1 MFSAFKME
9 QLWQPTVLL
18 ALTLMA
24 IIVMMILPVPSWVL
38 DVGLAA
44 SFGLAILIFTTTLFI
59 ERPLDF
65 SSFPTILL
73 ATLMLRL
80 SLNISSTKLII
91 GQGHTG
97 TGAAGEVIEGFAMF
111 VMGGSVFLGLVVF
124 GVLMIVNFIV
134 ITKGAGRMAEVGARF
149 ALDGMPG
156 KQLAID
162 SDMAAGAISHEQARE
177 RRRIEQEETTFFGS
191 LDGASK
197 FVKGDAVA
205 GLLITLLNLLMGLAM
220 GVLVHGMPMGKAF
233 ETYAILTVGDGLVT
247 QIPAVVISIAAALLL
262 SRGGV
267 QGSTDGAL
275 FKQLGGYPAALF
287 TVAALMALFGLA
299 PGLPFIPFL
308 GGGALLA
315 VAGVMTLKDRA
326 KALAEADKLPAL
338 EDNSPATKTL
348 GDMLDLDEIHVEFA
362 DDLIDIAMDEAT
374 GIGARIQNMRNHI
387 AGAYGIVIPEI
398 RLTDSAALGPGEYAI
413 RIQGVEAARAK
424 VQPRQ
429 ALVLLSEGAGAAA
442 LAPDGIDVSEP
453 VYGAPAR
460 WITPDKQEDAALL
473 GLPVITP
480 TEVVATH
487 LLETIKENFGRL
499 FSRRSLRKLLEEFV
513 TVSDVGRAEAN
524 RKILD
529 EFIPDKVSPDLL
541 QQVVRLLL
549 EERVSVRNLPLIL
562 EAIAEARPVFN
573 APEPIAEHVR
583 RRLGFQLVAEVAEHD
598 GAVPLIQLSPDWE
611 DLFMRHET
619 KDDNGV
625 DVALPPSEFNRLA
638 SAVAE
643 KIARASAEGR
653 YPAVVTSARRR
664 RFVRTV
670 LSAKGVRNPVLSFEE
685 IGSRVK
691 PAILGMA

>member
-1 MFSAFKME
+1 MLSAFKIE

-18 ALTLMA
+18 ALALMTV
-24 IIVMMILPVPSWVL
+24 IVMMILPVPSWVL

-80 SLNISSTKLII
+80 SLNVSSTKLII
-91 GQGHTG
+91 GEGHTG

-111 VMGGSVFLGLVVF
+111 VMGGSVYLGLVVF

-162 SDMAAGAISHEQARE
+162 SDMAAGAINHAQARE

-205 GLLITLLNLLMGLAM
+205 GLLITLLNMLMGLAM
-220 GVLVHGMPMGKAF
+220 GVLVHGMPLGKAF

-247 QIPAVVISIAAALLL
+247 QIPAVVISIASALLL

-267 QGSTDGAL
+267 LGSTDGAL

-287 TVAALMALFGLA
+287 TVAGLMAVFALA

-308 GGGALLA
+308 GGAVLLVVAAL
-315 VAGVMTLKDRA
+315 VTMKGRA
-326 KALAEADKLPAL
+326 AEAAEAAAPAL
-338 EDNSPATKTL
+338 QDNAPKVKTL

-362 DDLIDIAMDEAT
+362 EDLIDIAMDEGA

-398 RLTDSAALGPGEYAI
+398 RLTDSALLNPGEYAI
-413 RIQGVEAARAK
+413 RIQGVEAARAR
-424 VQPRQ
+424 VEPHQT
-429 ALVLLSEGAGAAA
+429 LVLLSDAAGMAA
-442 LAPDGIDVSEP
+442 LAPDGQDVAEP

-460 WITPDKQEDAALL
+460 WITTDKQEDAVLL

-524 RKILD
+524 RRILD
-529 EFIPDKVSPDLL
+529 EFIPDKVTPDLL
-541 QQVVRLLL
+541 QQVVKLLL

-583 RRLGFQLVAEVAEHD
+583 RRLGFQLGAAVTEAD
-598 GAVPLIQLSPDWE
+598 GAVPLIQLGPDWE
-611 DLFMRHET
+611 DLFARHET
-619 KDDNGV
+619 KDDNGI

-638 SAVAE
+638 AAVAE
-643 KIARASAEGR
+643 KVARASADGR
-653 YPAVVTSARRR
+653 YPAIVTSARRR
-664 RFVRTV
+664 RFLRTV

-691 PAILGMA
+691 PAILGLA

>member
-1 MFSAFKME
+1 
-9 QLWQPTVLL
+9 
-18 ALTLMA
+18 
-24 IIVMMILPVPSWVL
+24 
-38 DVGLAA
+38 
-44 SFGLAILIFTTTLFI
+44 
-59 ERPLDF
+59 
-65 SSFPTILL
+65 
-73 ATLMLRL
+73 
-80 SLNISSTKLII
+80 
-91 GQGHTG
+91 
-97 TGAAGEVIEGFAMF
+97 
-111 VMGGSVFLGLVVF
+111 
-124 GVLMIVNFIV
+124 
-134 ITKGAGRMAEVGARF
+134 
-149 ALDGMPG
+149 
-156 KQLAID
+156 
-162 SDMAAGAISHEQARE
+162 
-177 RRRIEQEETTFFGS
+177 
-191 LDGASK
+191 
-197 FVKGDAVA
+197 
-205 GLLITLLNLLMGLAM
+205 
-220 GVLVHGMPMGKAF
+220 
-233 ETYAILTVGDGLVT
+233 
-247 QIPAVVISIAAALLL
+247 
-262 SRGGV
+262 
-267 QGSTDGAL
+267 
-275 FKQLGGYPAALF
+275 
-287 TVAALMALFGLA
+287 
-299 PGLPFIPFL
+299 
-308 GGGALLA
+308 
-315 VAGVMTLKDRA
+315 
-326 KALAEADKLPAL
+326 
-338 EDNSPATKTL
+338 
-348 GDMLDLDEIHVEFA
+348 MLDLDEIHVEFA
-362 DDLIDIAMDEAT
+362 EDLIDIAMDEAT

-424 VQPRQ
+424 VEPSQ
-429 ALVLLSEGAGAAA
+429 ALVLLSEANGAAA
-442 LAPDGIDVSEP
+442 LAPEGQDVSEP

-460 WITPDKQEDAALL
+460 WITVDKQEEAALL

-562 EAIAEARPVFN
+562 EAIAEARPIFN

-583 RRLGFQLVAEVAEHD
+583 RRLGFQLVAEVAEPD

-638 SAVAE
+638 AAVAE

>member
-1 MFSAFKME
+1 MPRFSVASIFH
-9 QLWQPTVLL
+9 PTVML
-18 ALTLMA
+18 ALALMA
-24 IIVMMILPVPSWVL
+24 VIVMMILPMPSWVL
-38 DVGLAA
+38 DAGLAA
-44 SFGLAILIFTTTLFI
+44 SFGIAVLIFTIVLFI

-65 SSFPTILL
+65 SSFPTVLL
-73 ATLMLRL
+73 ASLMLRL
-80 SLNISSTKLII
+80 SLNVSSTKLII

-97 TGAAGEVIEGFAMF
+97 TGAAGGVIEGFAMF
-111 VMGGSVFLGLVVF
+111 IMGGSVFLGLVVF

-162 SDMAAGAISHEQARE
+162 SDMAAGAITHEQARE
-177 RRRIEQEETTFFGS
+177 RRRLEQEETTFFGS

-205 GLLITLLNLLMGLAM
+205 GLLITLLNMLMGLAM
-220 GVLVHGMPMGKAF
+220 GVLVHGMPIGQAF

-262 SRGGV
+262 SKGGV
-267 QGSTDGAL
+267 MGSTDSSL
-275 FKQLGGYPAALF
+275 FRQLGGYPSALF
-287 TVAALMALFGLA
+287 TVAGLMALFGFA
-299 PGLPFIPFL
+299 PGLPLVPFL
-308 GGGALLA
+308 IGAILLA
-315 VAGVMTLKDRA
+315 SAAWVGVKAKREKAAVA
-326 KALAEADKLPAL
+326 AL
-338 EDNSPATKTL
+338 EAPKEETGPARKTL

-362 DDLIDIAMDEAT
+362 EDLIELAMDEGV

-387 AGAYGIVIPEI
+387 ASAYGIVIPEI
-398 RLTDSAALGPGEYAI
+398 RLTDSAALGAGEYAI

-424 VQPRQ
+424 VRPGEV
-429 ALVLLSEGAGAAA
+429 LVLLSDGPGAAA
-442 LAPDGIDVSEP
+442 AAPTGRDVAEP

-460 WITPDKQEDAALL
+460 WVARDKQEDAAIL

-480 TEVVATH
+480 TEVIATH
-487 LLETIKENFGRL
+487 LLETIKENFSRL
-499 FSRRSLRKLLEEFV
+499 FSRRALRKLLEEFV

-524 RKILD
+524 RRILD
-529 EFIPDKVSPDLL
+529 EFIPDKVSHDLL
-541 QQVVRLLL
+541 QQILRLLL

-562 EAIAEARPVFN
+562 EAVAEARPVFN
-573 APEPIAEHVR
+573 SPEPIAEHVR
-583 RRLGFQLVAEVAEHD
+583 RRLGFQLVAEVAEKD

-611 DLFMRHET
+611 ALFQKHET
-619 KDDNGV
+619 GEGEGV
-625 DVALPPSEFNRLA
+625 DVALPPSEFNRFAA
-638 SAVAE
+638 SVAE
-643 KIARASAEGR
+643 KIARAGAEGR

-685 IGSRVK
+685 IGARVK